1 MGEQSVTL
9 VSVKKIKKKN
19 FANQF
24 LHQSSCY
31 KTPGFTQI
39 EWTCIPYA
47 LIL

>member
-1 MGEQSVTL
+1 MGEQCHFGVR
-9 VSVKKIKKKN
+9 KKNKKKN

-39 EWTCIPYA
+39 ERT
-47 LIL
+47 